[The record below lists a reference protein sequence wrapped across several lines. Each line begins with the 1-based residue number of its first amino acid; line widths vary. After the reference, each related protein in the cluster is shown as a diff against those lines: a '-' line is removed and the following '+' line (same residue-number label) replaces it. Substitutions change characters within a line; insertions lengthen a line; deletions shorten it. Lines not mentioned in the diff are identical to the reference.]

1 MCVCQAVTGVNLI
14 GYGIAFLGVCYY
26 NYSKLQAMQAKQQEA
41 AAAGTAQKDTEKGQA
56 PETAPL
62 LVRGSPA
69 RTKQ

>member
-1 MCVCQAVTGVNLI
+1 MCVFQAVTGVNLI

-26 NYSKLQAMQAKQQEA
+26 NYAKLQAMQAKQQEA
-41 AAAGTAQKDTEKGQA
+41 AAAASAQKDTEKGQA

-62 LVRGSPA
+62 LRGSPA